1 MKLSSFTTIFLILGL
16 LFAFMTITSSREKPA
31 HGVRVKGRDG
41 GATVKPEGVVF
52 DLARVSTFTPP
63 TPNANH

>member
-16 LFAFMTITSSREKPA
+16 LFAFMTITSSRASLCFE
-31 HGVRVKGRDG
+31 KGRDG